1 MTHPLDRTTWNALTG
16 RLKAYALGDAHAVRL
31 DPDLGVFL
39 AAKDDSAESRASLN
53 ALAARYP
60 GSGLVE
66 LEGSAMENILPDQP
80 VVSRSPCA
88 QMVCA
93 ALTASGAPDIAFEP
107 LTSDDAAEM
116 LALAILTKPGPFRG
130 RTQELGGFIG
140 VKREGRLVAMAG
152 SRLRVEGFSELS
164 GVCVH
169 PDFRGQGLAGALSRV
184 VVARILETGDQ
195 AFLHAYAGH
204 ESTVKLYRS
213 LGFDVRTR
221 VTYTVLAGQA

>member
-1 MTHPLDRTTWNALTG
+1 MTHPLDRTIWNALTG
-16 RLKAYALGDAHAVRL
+16 RLKAYALGDGHAVRL

-39 AAKDDSAESRASLN
+39 AARDDSPESRAALN

-66 LEGSAMENILPDQP
+66 LEGSALEDVLPDQT

-93 ALTASGAPDIAFEP
+93 ALTASGAPDIAFET

-116 LALAILTKPGPFRG
+116 LALATLTKPGPFRG

-140 VKREGRLVAMAG
+140 VRHEGRLVAMAG
-152 SRLRVEGFSELS
+152 SRLRVEGFTELS

-169 PDFRGQGLAGALSRV
+169 PDHRGQGLAGALSRI
-184 VVARILETGDQ
+184 VVARILETGDH

-204 ESTVKLYRS
+204 EATIRLYRS

-221 VTYTVLAGQA
+221 VTYTVLSG

>member
-1 MTHPLDRTTWNALTG
+1 MTMSHPLDRTTWNALTG
-16 RLKAYALGDAHAVRL
+16 RLKAYALGDDHAVRL

-39 AAKDDSAESRASLN
+39 AARDDSAESRACLN

-66 LEGSAMENILPDQP
+66 LEGSAMENVLPDQP
-80 VVSRSPCA
+80 VVSRSPCV
-88 QMVCA
+88 QMTCS
-93 ALTASGAPDIAFEP
+93 ALTTSGAPEVAFGALGP
-107 LTSDDAAEM
+107 DDAAEM
-116 LALAILTKPGPFRG
+116 LALATLTKPGPFRS
-130 RTQELGGFIG
+130 RTQELGGFVG
-140 VKREGRLVAMAG
+140 VKRDRNLIAMAG
-152 SRLRVEGFSELS
+152 NRLRVEGFTELS

-184 VVARILETGDQ
+184 VVARILETGEQ

-204 ESTVKLYRS
+204 EATIRLYRS

-221 VTYTVLAGQA
+221 VTYTVLAG

>member
-1 MTHPLDRTTWNALTG
+1 MSHPLDRTTWNALTG
-16 RLKAYALGDAHAVRL
+16 RLKAYALGDEHAVRL

-66 LEGSAMENILPDQP
+66 LEGSAMENVLPDQP

-88 QMVCA
+88 QMVCS
-93 ALTASGAPDIAFEP
+93 ALTAPGGPDIEFEELGP
-107 LTSDDAAEM
+107 DDAAEM
-116 LALAILTKPGPFRG
+116 LALATLTKPGPFRG
-130 RTQELGGFIG
+130 RTQELGGFVG
-140 VKREGRLVAMAG
+140 VKREGRLIAMAG
-152 SRLRVEGFSELS
+152 SRLRVEGFTELS

-184 VVARILETGDQ
+184 VVERILETGDK

-204 ESTVKLYRS
+204 EATIRLYRS